1 LVPVAADAVD
11 SLAQPEGTHYV
22 RCLVSILG
30 NNGESHDVEIAGG
43 LGCKVNV
50 KTQQVRK
57 LCSCRPKYGDFY
69 RLEETVRIVSSH
81 VNPRG
86 LSG

>member
-1 LVPVAADAVD
+1 MMWKSLVDLAVR
-11 SLAQPEGTHYV
+11 LMQ
-22 RCLVSILG
+22 R
-30 NNGESHDVEIAGG
+30 
-43 LGCKVNV
+43 
-50 KTQQVRK
+50 QVRK
-57 LCSCRPKYGDFY
+57 LCSCRPKYGGFY